1 MPISSNGIIPKMNGG
16 AVLKVRMF
24 GGFQMSYRGEKFQI
38 GKKQTAKAVRLL
50 QMLLHAGAAG
60 IAREQLLEDLFGHE
74 AETDL
79 ANNLNVTVHYLRKL
93 LKASR
98 LPEGEYILIKS
109 GRYHFDAH
117 CPVEVDVLAF
127 ASLLEQAK
135 GKKEDERLKL
145 LKEAC
150 RLYKGHFLPA
160 LTGEEWAT
168 VTGAHYQYL
177 YTDHMEEVCRLM
189 TARGEYQELF
199 DLCGRAAA
207 VYPFDEWQIWQME
220 CLLAMKRFE
229 QARELYDQTEALY
242 LNELDAAPMERM
254 TEFFQKMSQ
263 EMRIEV
269 GDLNQI
275 QMDLQEEGREDGAYY
290 CSYLSF
296 VDTYRT
302 MCRVMERSGQS
313 IYLLLCVVSDERE
326 KVQGGAVQVREV
338 SEQLAASIR
347 EVLRRGDVFTRYNK
361 RQFLVLLIGIRKE
374 ECPIIINRID
384 ASFRRRVNCILMK
397 SYGLIG
403 DSSFLSVFLFFFPI
417 TSSNFSFSGLSGSCM
432 AAVSIASRSSRKS
445 NSMPSYCL
453 ALIPIWIT
461 SSLC

>member
-1 MPISSNGIIPKMNGG
+1 MP
-16 AVLKVRMF
+16 
-24 GGFQMSYRGEKFQI
+24 SYSFMRLFCLGSYQD
-38 GKKQTAKAVRLL
+38 KQ
-50 QMLLHAGAAG
+50 
-60 IAREQLLEDLFGHE
+60 
-74 AETDL
+74 
-79 ANNLNVTVHYLRKL
+79 
-93 LKASR
+93 
-98 LPEGEYILIKS
+98 
-109 GRYHFDAH
+109 DA
-117 CPVEVDVLAF
+117 LAF
-127 ASLLEQAK
+127 VSLLEQAK

-177 YTDHMEEVCRLM
+177 YTDYMEEVCRLM

-242 LNELDAAPMERM
+242 LDELDAAPMERM
-254 TEFFQKMSQ
+254 AEFFQKMSQ
-263 EMRIEV
+263 EMRMEV
-269 GDLNQI
+269 DDLNEI

-313 IYLLLCVVSDERE
+313 IYLLLCVISDERE
-326 KVQGGAVQVREV
+326 RISDGAVQVREV

-361 RQFLVLLIGIRKE
+361 WQFLVLLIGIRKE

-384 ASFRRRVNCILMK
+384 ASFRRRVNSRRIHVTYRTASIAYVPEERDRVYIVGEDPPWPCLWERPRGICILIK

-417 TSSNFSFSGLSGSCM
+417 TSSSFSFSGLSGSCM

-461 SSLC
+461 SSLCWVVSS

>member
-1 MPISSNGIIPKMNGG
+1 MTISSNGIIPKMDEGD
-16 AVLKVRMF
+16 VLKVRMF

-38 GKKQTAKAVRLL
+38 GKKQTAKAVRLF
-50 QMLLHAGAAG
+50 QMLLHAGPAG

-79 ANNLNVTVHYLRKL
+79 ANNLNVTVHYLRKQ

-98 LPEGEYILIKS
+98 LPEGEYILIKG

-117 CPVEVDVLAF
+117 CPVEVDALVF

-135 GKKEDERLKL
+135 GKKEDERLRL

-150 RLYKGHFLPA
+150 RLYRGHFLPA

-177 YTDHMEEVCRLM
+177 YTEHMEEVCRLM

-220 CLLAMKRFE
+220 CLLAMKRFK

-242 LNELDAAPMERM
+242 LDELDAAPMERM
-254 TEFFQKMSQ
+254 TEFFHKMSQ
-263 EMRIEV
+263 EMRMEV
-269 GDLNQI
+269 DDLKEIQI
-275 QMDLQEEGREDGAYY
+275 DLQEKEREDGAYY

-313 IYLLLCVVSDERE
+313 IYLLLCVISDERE
-326 KVQGGAVQVREV
+326 RISDGTVQGREV

-374 ECPIIINRID
+374 ECPLIINRID
-384 ASFRRRVNCILMK
+384 ASFRRRVNSRRIHVT
-397 SYGLIG
+397 YR
-403 DSSFLSVFLFFFPI
+403 
-417 TSSNFSFSGLSGSCM
+417 T
-432 AAVSIASRSSRKS
+432 ASIAYVPEERREI
-445 NSMPSYCL
+445 
-453 ALIPIWIT
+453 AFT
-461 SSLC
+461 